1 MAFAVIRVR
10 GHSGVNRD
18 IEDTMKMLRLTRIN
32 HCVILPQTADIQ
44 GMLFKVKDYVT
55 WGEIT
60 EETLARMIKFR
71 GRIYGDKPIDDGVV
85 KENID
90 FSSIISFARAVSK
103 GEVRYSDMKNIKP
116 LFRLSPPKQGY
127 GGSKR
132 AYHAGG
138 ALGYRSKEIN
148 ELIERMM

>member
-18 IEDTMKMLRLTRIN
+18 IEDTMKMLRLTRGN
-32 HCVILPQTADIQ
+32 HCVVLPQTADIQ

-55 WGEIT
+55 WGEVT

-71 GRIYGDKPIDDGVV
+71 GRIYGDKPIDDVVV

-90 FSSIISFARAVSK
+90 FSSILSFARAVSK
-103 GEVRYSDMKNIKP
+103 GEVRYSDMNNIKP
-116 LFRLSPPKQGY
+116 LFRLSPPRKGFE
-127 GGSKR
+127 GSKR
-132 AYHAGG
+132 AYNAGG
-138 ALGYRSKEIN
+138 ALGYRGKEIN
-148 ELIERMM
+148 ELIERML

>member
-18 IEDTMKMLRLTRIN
+18 IEDTMKMLRLTRGN
-32 HCVILPQTADIQ
+32 HCVVLPQTADIQ

-55 WGEIT
+55 WGEVT

-71 GRIYGDKPIDDGVV
+71 GRIYGDKPIDDVVV
-85 KENID
+85 KENIE
-90 FSSIISFARAVSK
+90 FSSILSFARAVSK

-116 LFRLSPPKQGY
+116 LFRLSPPRKGFE
-127 GGSKR
+127 GSKR
-132 AYHAGG
+132 AYNAGG
-138 ALGYRSKEIN
+138 ALGYRGKEIN
-148 ELIERMM
+148 ELIERML